1 MNPLIEDKAS
11 STLDQLN
18 LSHIPVDP
26 AAVASRL
33 GLTVRFEQFSDD
45 LSGVLM
51 RKPEGTI
58 VAVNTYHVPA
68 RQRFTIAHE
77 IGHFV
82 LQHKGDLFVDQTVLN
97 RRDGRSSYAIDAQE
111 IEANAFAAALL
122 MPRQLVKDELLS
134 LVKSVGIEQR
144 KLATE
149 MARRFQVS
157 EQAMSF
163 RLVNLGL
170 ITSLD

>member
-1 MNPLIEDKAS
+1 MNPSIEDQATH
-11 STLDQLN
+11 TLDQLN
-18 LSHIPVDP
+18 LTTIPVDP
-26 AAVASRL
+26 ASVANRL

-51 RKPEGTI
+51 RKSEGTVI
-58 VAVNTYHVPA
+58 AVNTYHAPA

-97 RRDGRSSYAIDAQE
+97 RRDGRSSYAIDSQE

-122 MPRQLVKDELLS
+122 MPRQQVTDELLS
-134 LVKSVGIEQR
+134 LMNSGGIEQR
-144 KLATE
+144 NLVKEL
-149 MARRFQVS
+149 ARRFQVS
-157 EQAMSF
+157 DQAMSF
-163 RLVNLGL
+163 RLMNLGL
-170 ITSLD
+170 MTSLE